1 MATTVNQPIYG
12 AVTTT
17 DKAAEYRIY
26 FAKKLLEHQINKLQ
40 LYQFAYPAEV
50 PQGQG
55 SKTMRMFRPPPADI
69 TQVITLTEGTPPTQA
84 PYKLI
89 YEFITRTLQQY
100 GGYGQVSDIT
110 DETEFL
116 NTGDSLM
123 EKFGEE
129 AALWCDTLIRNVCV
143 NGSTEE
149 PTAFAKMYAGTY
161 TTFAG
166 LAAGSAATACMTGN
180 DLLDATTQLRLN
192 RAKEFDDGCFVAV
205 VSPGQERDLLSQQG
219 NAWTYAAAWNKPEQ
233 IWKGEIGTLS
243 GIKVMRT
250 TNPMYQTTAGGEG
263 VPVAG
268 GAPGTVIAALV
279 FGKDAF
285 AAPKLTGENPPSPK
299 VYTITQPD
307 SANPFGQFITYV
319 WKTFYNAVCLSNW
332 NGVTLQSQT
341 QFTFP

>member
-26 FAKKLLEHQINKLQ
+26 FAKKLLEHQIDKLQ
-40 LYQFAYPAEV
+40 LYQFAYPAEI

-69 TQVITLTEGTPPTQA
+69 TQVITLTEGVPPTQA

-89 YEFITRTLQQY
+89 FEFITRTLQQY

-110 DETEFL
+110 DETEYL
-116 NTGDSLM
+116 NTGDALM
-123 EKFGEE
+123 TKFGEE
-129 AALWCDTLIRNVCV
+129 AALWADTLTRNACI

-166 LAAGSAATACMTGN
+166 LVGGSAATACLTGN
-180 DLLDATTQLRLN
+180 DLLDATTKLRLN
-192 RAKEFDDGCFVAV
+192 KAKEFDDGTFVAV
-205 VSPGQERDLLSQQG
+205 ISPAQERDLLAQQG
-219 NAWTYAAAWNKPEQ
+219 NAWTYAAAWNKPER

-250 TNPMYQTTAGGEG
+250 TNPMIQASGAEG
-263 VPVAG
+263 VQNPA
-268 GAPGTVIAALV
+268 GTVIAGLV

-285 AAPKLTGENPPSPK
+285 ACPKLTGENPPNPK

-307 SANPFGQFITYV
+307 SSNPFGQFITYV
-319 WKTFYNAVCLSNW
+319 WKTYYNSVCLSTW
-332 NGVTLQSQT
+332 NGIVLQSQS